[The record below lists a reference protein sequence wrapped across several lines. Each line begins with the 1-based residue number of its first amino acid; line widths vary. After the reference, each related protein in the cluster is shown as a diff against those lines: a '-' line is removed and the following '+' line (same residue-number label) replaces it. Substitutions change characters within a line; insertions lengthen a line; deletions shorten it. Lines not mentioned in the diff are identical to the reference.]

1 MGYFVKIKDLIFTF
15 ESNLKVN
22 ALPKREPSSE
32 AVLKVVR
39 GTWTKKTW
47 LKKLGNRNEEFKKN
61 TILKINKLL
70 DRIFNA

>member
-22 ALPKREPSSE
+22 ASPKREPSSE

-39 GTWTKKTW
+39 GTWNKKTW
-47 LKKLGNRNEEFKKN
+47 E
-61 TILKINKLL
+61 
-70 DRIFNA
+70 